1 MPFRRVPGGEVRGLN
16 PLLPRLQAAFWRQ
29 FRQYSSGSGG
39 PLNQQ
44 FLRMPTIFITGAS
57 SGLGKATAQ
66 LFAARGWHVI
76 ATMRHPERETELP
89 QLPNVHLLPLDV
101 TDPAQIDA
109 TVQRAIALR
118 PVDVVFNNAGYGL
131 IGALE
136 AVSDE
141 QLTQLVNT
149 NLLGVIRVTKAFLP
163 HLRAQQS
170 GRIISTTSIGGLIA
184 FPLYSLYHATKWAIE
199 GWSESMSFELA
210 RHNITIKT
218 VSPGGIATDFT
229 GRSLEIAEH
238 AAYADLLQ
246 KLMAGQ
252 QNAQFSPAEAIAEV
266 VYEAATDQKDQ
277 LRYQAG
283 PDAVAT
289 YAQRLAVGPE
299 AFRQGVAAQFASPEE
314 ASLSTFADK
323 KQDA

>member
-1 MPFRRVPGGEVRGLN
+1 
-16 PLLPRLQAAFWRQ
+16 
-29 FRQYSSGSGG
+29 
-39 PLNQQ
+39 
-44 FLRMPTIFITGAS
+44 MPTIFITGAS
-57 SGLGKATAQ
+57 SGLGKATAK
-66 LFAARGWHVI
+66 LFAARGWNVI

-89 QLPNVHLLPLDV
+89 QLPNVYLLPLDV

-109 TVQRAIALR
+109 TVQRAIALH

-136 AVSDE
+136 ALADE

-163 HLRAQQS
+163 HLRARQS

-184 FPLYSLYHATKWAIE
+184 FPLYSMYHATKWAIE

-210 RHNITIKT
+210 RYNISIKT

-229 GRSLEIAEH
+229 GRSLEVTEH

-252 QNAQFSPAEAIAEV
+252 ANAQFSAAEAIAEV
-266 VYEAATDQKDQ
+266 VFEAATDQKDQ

-289 YAQRLAVGPE
+289 YAQRLAAGPE
-299 AFRQGVAAQFASPEE
+299 AFRQGVAAQFASPGE
-314 ASLSTFADK
+314 ASLSTVAGT